1 MLILYKNDRNVRFV
15 LFTKTSTVC
24 TSRLLASKHT
34 RQVRIQIAAW
44 LTITFPTS
52 QHSSRMRTA
61 RLPTV
66 SRGISGP
73 VREAGGGGV
82 VTHLL
87 DVPIPPPQKR
97 HGTRLW
103 TDWQVSVKTLPSRN
117 YCSNLL
123 NWEFVPWRT
132 RSTLHSS
139 LNENNCCT
147 CWSRCLSSPREALT
161 FMTCNGTSLTCSYV
175 LLSRSGNDKVR
186 KGASKRV
193 FLTFIACNSTSLN
206 V

>member
-44 LTITFPTS
+44 FTITFPTS
-52 QHSSRMRTA
+52 QHSSRMRT

-73 VREAGGGGV
+73 MREAGGDV

-87 DVPIPPPQKR
+87 DVPIPPE
-97 HGTRLW
+97 TTWDICW
-103 TDWQVSVKTLPSRN
+103 TENSF
-117 YCSNLL
+117 SN
-123 NWEFVPWRT
+123 PRRT

-139 LNENNCCT
+139 LNENCCT

-161 FMTCNGTSLTCSYV
+161 FMTCNGTSLMCSYV
-175 LLSRSGNDKVR
+175 LL
-186 KGASKRV
+186 
-193 FLTFIACNSTSLN
+193 
-206 V
+206 